1 MNQAASS
8 VIQCTCIILALLR
21 RINDTAVCV
30 FFFCDS
36 MLSSNLRKLFGLS
49 RARPTHK
56 AQLGAA
62 AFCIALVLRLRM
74 DISLSH
80 WFSPLPI
87 PMARRI
93 HCLQRIGYRV
103 SCDYTQVSLLD
114 AQACTMFTQQ
124 GIIALPALS
133 ASVMAYLLCGLC
145 AVCSPKRRSCIVKV
159 P

>member
-1 MNQAASS
+1 
-8 VIQCTCIILALLR
+8 
-21 RINDTAVCV
+21 
-30 FFFCDS
+30 
-36 MLSSNLRKLFGLS
+36 MLSSNLRKFFGLS

-124 GIIALPALS
+124 GIIALPAIISKCHGVPAVWPHAPSVLRSAVLVLS
-133 ASVMAYLLCGLC
+133 RFHEYRKIILSYTVSKNGCL
-145 AVCSPKRRSCIVKV
+145 
-159 P
+159 